1 VGSIHPK
8 LVVSAGFSLRKLKLA
23 ATRLKCN
30 LFNSLISKFNLGI
43 FFREKAAMLAPFQ
56 NEPLPGFSGPDEK
69 DEKDQKNQTKR
80 AEAYRLALAEVRRRL
95 GSHKPLI
102 IGGEKVD
109 TGERI
114 VSLNPAKPAELIGT
128 VAVAGPA
135 QIDAA
140 FEAAWGAFPEWA
152 ACPVAERAAATVR
165 LASELRRRKLELAA
179 WETLEASKNWGE
191 AEADVAE
198 AIDFCEYYARQVL
211 EWTRPVPITPY
222 RGEINESW
230 LQPLGAG
237 AVISPWNFPLAILVG
252 MTMGPVAAGNTV
264 VLKPSSNTPI
274 IAAAFLEAAAA
285 AGIPDGVIN
294 FLPGTGSEMG
304 DYLVDHIRCRFIN
317 FTGSK
322 EVGIG
327 IGRRAAQVHPGQL
340 WLKRAF
346 LEMGGKD
353 AMVVDE
359 TADLEAATAAVV
371 KSAFGFQGQKCS
383 AASRVIVVEEVYPT
397 LLEMLKVATKN
408 LQVGPAEENCA
419 VGAVISQGQYQMI
432 LAEIDQ
438 GKAQAKLLV
447 GGSPVDL
454 DGGYYIEP
462 TIFAE
467 VPADS
472 RLGQHEIFGP
482 VLSVIRARNFDEAVA
497 LFNQTEYG
505 LTGGLFSR
513 SRKRIERAK
522 RQFYVGNLY
531 INREI
536 TGARVGVQPFGGFKM
551 SGSNAKA
558 GGPDYVRLFMEMKTV
573 AERI

>member
-1 VGSIHPK
+1 
-8 LVVSAGFSLRKLKLA
+8 
-23 ATRLKCN
+23 
-30 LFNSLISKFNLGI
+30 
-43 FFREKAAMLAPFQ
+43 MLMPFQ
-56 NEPLPGFSGPDEK
+56 NEPLTGFSGPE
-69 DEKDQKNQTKR
+69 
-80 AEAYRLALAEVRRRL
+80 EAPAFRLALAEVRRRF
-95 GSHKPLI
+95 GRHRPLI

-109 TGERI
+109 AGERLE
-114 VSLNPAKPAELIGT
+114 SLNPASPSELVGT

-140 FEAAWGAFPEWA
+140 FAAAWRAFPEWA
-152 ACPVAERAAATVR
+152 AFSAAERAAAVVK
-165 LASELRRRKLELAA
+165 LAAALRRRKLELAA
-179 WETLEASKNWGE
+179 WETLEASKNWSE

-198 AIDFCEYYARQVL
+198 AIDFCEYYARRVL
-211 EWTRPVPITPY
+211 ELARSIHTQPY
-222 RGEINESW
+222 PGEMNVSW

-264 VLKPSSNTPI
+264 VLKPSSYTPMV
-274 IAAAFLEAAAA
+274 AAAFMEAVAA
-285 AGIPDGVIN
+285 AGIPEGVIN
-294 FLPGTGSEMG
+294 FLAGTGSAMG
-304 DYLVDHIRCRFIN
+304 AYLVDHIRCRFIN

-322 EVGIG
+322 EVGTG
-327 IGRRAAQVHPGQL
+327 IGMRAATIRAGQP
-340 WLKRAF
+340 WLKRVF

-353 AMVVDE
+353 AIVVDE

-383 AASRVIVVEEVYPT
+383 AASRLIVTAEVYPAF
-397 LLEMLKVATKN
+397 LEMLEAATKN
-408 LQVGPAEENCA
+408 LSIGPAEENYPVA
-419 VGAVISQGQYQMI
+419 AVISQAQQQMI
-432 LAEIDQ
+432 LKEIAR
-438 GKAQAKLLV
+438 GKSQAKLLV
-447 GGSPVDL
+447 GGRAVDL
-454 DGGYYIEP
+454 NDGYYIEP

-482 VLSVIRARNFDEAVA
+482 VLAVIRARDFDDAVRI
-497 LFNQTEYG
+497 FNGTEYG

-513 SRKRIERAK
+513 SRPRIDRAK
-522 RQFYVGNLY
+522 REFYVGNLY
-531 INREI
+531 INRGI

-573 AERI
+573 AEKI